1 VFDFKV
7 ESCKGRGKLG
17 QVFSRIESRR
27 ELSQHKQSDSW
38 WGNSFISGCRL
49 NTPLRKPGVSVD
61 IHLSYMKPA
70 KLNDTILVEGRV
82 VKAGNKMAYLT
93 AEVYIKSENTF
104 DLKRENLVATG
115 THTKFIV

>member
-1 VFDFKV
+1 MVQAEENSGKCLVELKV
-7 ESCKGRGKLG
+7 DENLANINKVIHGGAIATLVDAVSTAAL
-17 QVFSRIESRR
+17 F
-27 ELSQHKQSDSW
+27 
-38 WGNSFISGCRL
+38 

-70 KLNDTILVEGRV
+70 KLNDTILVEGKV
-82 VKAGNKMAYLT
+82 VKAGNKMAYLS
-93 AEVYIKSENTF
+93 AEVYIKSEESF